1 MDHGGSQVV
10 IKLVF
15 YSDDPTNRVRIPL
28 KPILFYEKMFEKS
41 ENKQKE
47 AGDGPFFQKNV

>member
-15 YSDDPTNRVRIPL
+15 YFDDPTNRVRIPL
-28 KPILFYEKMFEKS
+28 KTILFYEKMFEKS

>member
-1 MDHGGSQVV
+1 MVV
-10 IKLVF
+10 AKWSSSL
-15 YSDDPTNRVRIPL
+15 SSTPTIGVRIPL